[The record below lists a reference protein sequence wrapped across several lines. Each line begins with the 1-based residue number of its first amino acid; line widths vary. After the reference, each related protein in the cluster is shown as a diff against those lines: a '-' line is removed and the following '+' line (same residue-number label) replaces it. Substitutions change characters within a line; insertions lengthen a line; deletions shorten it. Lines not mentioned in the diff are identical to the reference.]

1 MTEIKE
7 GLKGV
12 VIAQSNICFIDGAK
26 GELVYSGINIHELA
40 EQAQFEEVIFLLL
53 HQRLP
58 KQSELSELKS
68 FLAENSTLPGAVL
81 EILRQLPKDME
92 PMASLRTAVST
103 LSAFDP
109 NLDNTELNTQQQRI
123 LKLCA
128 QIPSIVAAI
137 ERIRQ
142 GKEVIAP
149 DPKLSLAANF
159 LYMLRG
165 EKPDEIAVRAMDVAL
180 ILHADHGFNA
190 STFAARVTTST
201 LSDVYSAVTSAIG
214 TLKGP
219 LHGGANQQVM
229 QMLLKIGDQDPVD
242 FIKKALANKG
252 KIMGF
257 GHRVYRTEDPRATHL
272 RRMSQ
277 QLCESTGQQK
287 FFEMSQKIE
296 QFMNNEKKINANVDF
311 YSATV
316 YYSLGIPADL
326 YTLLF
331 AMSRISGWGAH
342 ILEQYK
348 NNSLIRPRA
357 EYIGPRDQHYIPI
370 AQR

>member
-12 VIAQSNICFIDGAK
+12 VIAQSKISFIDGSK
-26 GELVYSGINIHELA
+26 GELIYSGINIHELA
-40 EQAQFEEVIFLLL
+40 EQAKFEEVIFLLM

-58 KQSELSELKS
+58 SQGELQELKL
-68 FLAENSTLPGAVL
+68 FLRKNAHLPETVI
-81 EILRQLPKDME
+81 EILRRLPEEME
-92 PMASLRTAVST
+92 PMASLRTAVSA

-109 NLDNTELNTQQQRI
+109 DIDSTEIETQSQRI

-128 QIPSIVAAI
+128 QIPSLVAAI

-142 GKEVIAP
+142 GKDLIAP
-149 DPKLSLAANF
+149 DEELGIAANF

-165 EKPDEIAVRAMDVAL
+165 ERPDEIAIRAMDVAL

-229 QMLLKIGDQDPVD
+229 EMLLKIGDQDPVE
-242 FIKKALANKG
+242 FVKNILANKG
-252 KIMGF
+252 KVMGF

-277 QLCESTGQQK
+277 QLCESTGNQK

-296 QFMNNEKKINANVDF
+296 QYMNDEKKINANVDF

-316 YYSLGIPADL
+316 YHSLGIPSDL

-357 EYIGPRDQHYIPI
+357 EYVGPRDQHYIPI
-370 AQR
+370 AER